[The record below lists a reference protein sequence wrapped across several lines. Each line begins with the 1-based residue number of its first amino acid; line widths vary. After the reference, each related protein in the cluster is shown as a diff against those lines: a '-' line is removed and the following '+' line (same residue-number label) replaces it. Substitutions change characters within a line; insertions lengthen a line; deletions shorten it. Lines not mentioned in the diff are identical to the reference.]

1 MLPPDDPCSVIASW
15 PAITRLARPWT
26 RWWWFGS
33 AIDEAEITRQLEALR
48 AAGFGG
54 VEINPIYAVE
64 HSEIAPVALLSP
76 RWIALLRHALRE
88 AHRLDLGVDLL
99 CGSGWPLGGPWV
111 DPADAAW
118 RLTARWFIPDHDG
131 RIAEAWPAPDAAP
144 TTRLALLACGPAGET
159 LDLSERIDAHGR
171 LQWRAPAPGW
181 RVLAIFVGG
190 TGQQVKRA
198 APGGAGLVVDHFA
211 AGAIQ
216 RYLQPFARLLAELPA
231 EERPRCLFNDS
242 YEVYGANWTP
252 RLLDEFAQRRG
263 YALPPY
269 LPALLG
275 HGDREVVQRV
285 RCDYRHTLA
294 ELLLEHFV
302 VAWSAWAH
310 RYGVGTRNQAHGA
323 PGHLLDLYAAAD
335 IPESEAFGSD
345 WLALAGLEPLPPT
358 PAHHGGRA
366 EPLLLKLASSAA
378 HLAGRPLCSS
388 ECCTWLGEHGCVP
401 LAHMKAEL
409 DLLFL
414 AGINHVFYHGT
425 PASPAGAPWPGWMF
439 YATTHVAPSN
449 PFWRDLPAL
458 NAYVSRCQALLQAG
472 QPDNDLLLYFPIFDL
487 WSAEIDA
494 ELAPLLTAHNTAAW
508 LDRALAS
515 WTAAARALEQQ
526 GYAFDLVSDR
536 LLSEAVDVC
545 NGHLTTGTSTY
556 QALLLSG
563 CRHIPPA
570 TLERMLALVR
580 AGATLLIHGTP
591 PQQVPGLADLQQRHQ
606 RLQQALAPLAALFQ
620 DTAPVRELRLD
631 AGRIL
636 VGESLTALLQAAGI
650 RREPLVDAGLRAIRR
665 RDADGWSYMITNLS
679 PTPIDA
685 WIPLA
690 VPAQAVVIQEPLQG
704 RSGLAP
710 CRHEDGGTRVYL
722 QLAPGETLLLRAA
735 RRALHGAAWPIVE
748 AAGPP
753 QPLTGP
759 WHVDFVAGGPTLPA
773 ARELETL
780 SSWTTWCPEQ
790 EALTAF
796 AGTARYQTRLHLPP
810 DSAEM
815 WALDLGQVCW
825 SARLWLDGQELA
837 TLIAPPF
844 RVLLPERLSAGEH
857 ELAIEVTNLMA
868 NRLAAM
874 DRRRETWQRF
884 FFVSSTYQPFDAS
897 GWEPLPSGLL
907 GPVHLVPLRRR
918 PIA

>member
-1 MLPPDDPCSVIASW
+1 MTDAIDARAGAPAW
-15 PAITRLARPWT
+15 PAATRTARPWT
-26 RWWWFGS
+26 RWWWFGN
-33 AIDEAEITRQLEALR
+33 AIDETEITRQLEALR

-54 VEINPIYAVE
+54 VEISPIYAVE
-64 HSEIAPVALLSP
+64 QSEIAPVPLLSP

-111 DPADAAW
+111 DPADAAC
-118 RLTARWFIPDHDG
+118 RLIAHWFTPDHEG
-131 RIAEAWPAPDAAP
+131 RLPEALRAPEAP
-144 TTRLALLACGPAGET
+144 YATRLALLACGPAGET
-159 LDLSERIDAHGR
+159 LDLGERLDAHGR
-171 LQWRAPAPGW
+171 LQWCAPTADW
-181 RVLAIFVGG
+181 RVLAVFVGG

-198 APGGAGLVVDHFA
+198 APGGEGLVVDHFA
-211 AGAIQ
+211 AGAIR

-231 EERPRCLFNDS
+231 ELRPRCLFNDS

-252 RLLDEFAQRRG
+252 DLPAEFAQRRG
-263 YALPPY
+263 YALGPY

-275 HGDREVVQRV
+275 QGDPELVQRV

-302 VAWSAWAH
+302 ATWSAWAH
-310 RYGVGTRNQAHGA
+310 SYGVGTRHQAHGA

-335 IPESEAFGSD
+335 IPETEAFGSD
-345 WLALAGLEPLPPT
+345 WLALAGREPLPPT
-358 PAHHGGRA
+358 PAHHGSRA

-378 HLAGRPLCSS
+378 HLTGRPLCSS
-388 ECCTWLGEHGCVP
+388 ECCTWLGEHGSVP
-401 LAHMKAEL
+401 LAHIKAEL

-425 PASPAGAPWPGWMF
+425 PASPAAAPWPGWMF

-458 NAYVSRCQALLQAG
+458 NAYISRCQALLQAG
-472 QPDNDLLLYFPIFDL
+472 RPDNDLLLYFPIFDL

-494 ELAPLLTAHNTAAW
+494 ELAPLLTAHNTTAW
-508 LDRALAS
+508 LDQALAP
-515 WTAAARALEQQ
+515 WTATARALEQQ

-536 LLSEAVDVC
+536 LLREAVSVRD
-545 NGHLTTGTSTY
+545 GHLTAGTSMY
-556 QALLLSG
+556 QALVLSG
-563 CRHIPPA
+563 CRRIPPA

-580 AGATLLIHGTP
+580 AGATLLIHGAL
-591 PQQVPGLADLQQRHQ
+591 PQDVPGLADLHRRQH
-606 RLQQALAPLAALFQ
+606 RLQQALAPLAALSHAA
-620 DTAPVRELRLD
+620 APVRELRLD

-636 VGESLTALLQAAGI
+636 VGESLTALLQAAAI

-665 RDADGWSYMITNLS
+665 RDADGWSYLIANLGQ
-679 PTPIDA
+679 TPVDG

-704 RSGLAP
+704 RHGLAP
-710 CRHEDGGTRVYL
+710 CRQHNAGSAVYL
-722 QLAPGETLLLRAA
+722 QLEPGSTLLLRAA
-735 RRALHGAAWPIVE
+735 RAPLHDAAWPIFE

-753 QPLTGP
+753 QPLVGA
-759 WHVDFVAGGPTLPA
+759 WRVRFVAGGPTLPA
-773 ARELETL
+773 EREVQSLT
-780 SSWTTWCPEQ
+780 SWTTWSDEQ

-796 AGTARYQTRLHLPP
+796 AGTASYQMRLRLPA
-810 DSAEM
+810 DAEA

-825 SARLWLDGQELA
+825 SARVRLDGRQVA

-844 RVLLPERLSAGEH
+844 RVLLPAGLSAGEH
-857 ELAIEVTNLMA
+857 ELEIEVTNLMA

-874 DRRRETWQRF
+874 DRRREAWRRF

-897 GWEPLPSGLL
+897 EWAPLPSGLL
-907 GPVHLVPLRRR
+907 GPVRLVPLRRR
-918 PIA
+918 HIG